1 MNIVVGVLLGEKMT
15 HELYKKM
22 IKEDMENM
30 TQTGQIPK
38 DQIVEIALE
47 KLSVIDNTIIND
59 AIEKYRGSKKELMDK
74 ADELN
79 KQIVKLV
86 DDYYT
91 QILKDL

>member
-1 MNIVVGVLLGEKMT
+1 MT

-30 TQTGQIPK
+30 TNTGQIPK
-38 DQIVEIALE
+38 DQILEIALE
-47 KLSVIDNTIIND
+47 KLASMDYANINQ
-59 AIEKYRGSKKELMDK
+59 AIEKYRAGKKELMDK
-74 ADELN
+74 AEDLN

-91 QILKDL
+91 QVLNDL